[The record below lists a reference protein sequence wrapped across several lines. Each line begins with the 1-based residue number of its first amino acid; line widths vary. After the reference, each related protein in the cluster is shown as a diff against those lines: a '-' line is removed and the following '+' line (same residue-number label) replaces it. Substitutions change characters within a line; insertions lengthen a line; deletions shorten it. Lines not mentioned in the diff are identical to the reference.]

1 MRWPGVVVLAGT
13 GFVELAIRAGDEVGC
28 AVVEELTLIAPLVLP
43 EGAAV
48 RVQVVVSGPGKS
60 GSRQVS
66 VYSSGDQPDAEWV
79 LHAQGMLGVSPA
91 AASSAADL
99 SVWPPAGATAV
110 DVTGAYG
117 RLAARGYGYGPA
129 FQGLQALWRR
139 GQEVFAEVAV
149 PDGVEVGAFGIHP
162 ALLDAVLHAGLLT
175 ETEQAGDMVLP
186 FTWAGVSLHATAAT
200 GYGHVPRRPGTAR
213 CLWS

>member
-1 MRWPGVVVLAGT
+1 M
-13 GFVELAIRAGDEVGC
+13 
-28 AVVEELTLIAPLVLP
+28 
-43 EGAAV
+43 
-48 RVQVVVSGPGKS
+48 RVQVIVSGPGKS

-66 VYSSGDQPDAEWV
+66 VYSHGGQPDTEWV

-91 AASSAADL
+91 AVSSPADL

-110 DVTGAYG
+110 DVTGAYE

-149 PDGVEVGAFGIHP
+149 PDGLEVGAFGIHP

-186 FTWAGVSLHATAAT
+186 FTWAECRCTPRGPP
-200 GYGHVPRRPGTAR
+200 GYVRASRPPAKAR
-213 CLWS
+213 CRWS